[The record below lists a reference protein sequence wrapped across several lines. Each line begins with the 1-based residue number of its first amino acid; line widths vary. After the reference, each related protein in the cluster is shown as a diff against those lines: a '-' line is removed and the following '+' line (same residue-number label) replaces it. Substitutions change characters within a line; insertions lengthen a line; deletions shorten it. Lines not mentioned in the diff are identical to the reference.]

1 MFVFLAMERQRGGY
15 RQRQAADRAAADA
28 AGDRVHSVLAHYM
41 ATGVL
46 FILAKGRRMPRASMR
61 CALRVCV

>member
-41 ATGVL
+41 AMGVL